1 MPYVERI
8 TRAGKTIEIER
19 YFTSRYKKQGIKRG
33 DKVKPTKEQ
42 QQKVN
47 TRQAE
52 RKLRIL
58 INANFGYGD
67 YHLVLDYIRRKGEQP
82 RSKEQ
87 MRKDIDVFLR
97 ELRKECKK
105 QSIPLKYIHVME
117 IGEKGARHHH
127 LVINKIDTEILQ
139 RCWYKAYEG
148 HNRVKVF
155 PLDDSGNYAE
165 LAAYLIKYTDKHR
178 TEEDGALQGNKAIK
192 FIENFCHHSKG
203 RNDLLKLELWQK
215 AIVSVIFG
223 IQDAEKIRVFREIFI
238 VIGRKNGK
246 SLFASAI
253 IAYMAY
259 LEPEY
264 GQEIYCL
271 APKLDQA
278 ALVYDGFYQMV
289 QAEEE
294 LAELAKKRRSDIYIA
309 ETNTVIKPIAF
320 NAKKSDGFNPQLV
333 VCDEMAA
340 WSGDAGLKQ
349 YEVMKSALGARTQ
362 PMILSI
368 STAGYIN
375 DSIYDELMKR
385 STSFLKG
392 NSKER
397 RLLPFLYMIDDVE
410 KWNDIEELKKA
421 NPNMG
426 VSVKESFFVDEIAV
440 AESSLSKK
448 AEFLTKYCNI
458 KQNSSIAWLEYAT
471 VDGAGIEKTL
481 EDFRDCYAVGGIDL
495 SQTTDLTAASVV
507 IEKEGK
513 LYAFTQFFMPRGRV
527 EYLQATDGVPYDI
540 FVKKGLI
547 TLSGENYVD
556 YHDVYGWFTMLLEN
570 YGIRPLKIGYDRYS
584 AQYLITDMEN
594 YGFHMDDVFQGEN
607 LTPVI
612 REFEGIIKDGN
623 FKIADNNLLKTH
635 FLNVALK
642 HNMETRKFRPI
653 KIEQRAHID
662 GFVSVI
668 DAMTVRQKYWEECGE
683 LLKNA
688 A

>member
-1 MPYVERI
+1 MPYKNYIYEYHAKI
-8 TRAGKTIEIER
+8 TSGEIVAGKWIKAIYKIIVDGLEKQE
-19 YFTSRYKKQGIKRG
+19 YFF
-33 DKVKPTKEQ
+33 
-42 QQKVN
+42 
-47 TRQAE
+47 
-52 RKLRIL
+52 
-58 INANFGYGD
+58 NA
-67 YHLVLDYIRRKGEQP
+67 
-82 RSKEQ
+82 
-87 MRKDIDVFLR
+87 
-97 ELRKECKK
+97 
-105 QSIPLKYIHVME
+105 
-117 IGEKGARHHH
+117 
-127 LVINKIDTEILQ
+127 
-139 RCWYKAYEG
+139 KA
-148 HNRVKVF
+148 
-155 PLDDSGNYAE
+155 A
-165 LAAYLIKYTDKHR
+165 
-178 TEEDGALQGNKAIK
+178 NKAIK

-203 RNDLLKLELWQK
+203 RNDLIKLELWQK

-223 IQDAEKIRVFREIFI
+223 IQDAEKTRIFREIFI

-253 IAYMAY
+253 IAYMVY

-278 ALVYDGFYQMV
+278 TLVYDGFYKMV
-289 QAEEE
+289 QAEDE
-294 LAELAKKRRSDIYIA
+294 LNELAKKRRSDIYYE
-309 ETNTVIKPIAF
+309 ETNSFVKPIAF

-349 YEVMKSALGARTQ
+349 YEVMKSALGARRQ

-410 KWNDIEELKKA
+410 IQDGDGNIIEKWKDIEELKKA

-426 VSVKESFFVDEIAV
+426 VSVPESFFMDELAV
-440 AESSLSKK
+440 AETSLSKK

-458 KQNSSIAWLEYAT
+458 KQNSAIAWLEYMT
-471 VDGAGIEKTL
+471 VDGAGVEKTL

-507 IEKEGK
+507 IEKGGV

-527 EYLQATDGVPYDI
+527 ETLQATDGVPYDI

-556 YHDVYGWFTMLLEN
+556 YHDVYAWFIMLLEV

-584 AQYLITDMEN
+584 AQYLITDMAN

>member
-1 MPYVERI
+1 MPYRNYIYEYHAKI
-8 TRAGKTIEIER
+8 TSGEIVAGKWIKEIYKIIVGGLEKQE
-19 YFTSRYKKQGIKRG
+19 YFF
-33 DKVKPTKEQ
+33 
-42 QQKVN
+42 
-47 TRQAE
+47 
-52 RKLRIL
+52 
-58 INANFGYGD
+58 NA
-67 YHLVLDYIRRKGEQP
+67 
-82 RSKEQ
+82 
-87 MRKDIDVFLR
+87 
-97 ELRKECKK
+97 
-105 QSIPLKYIHVME
+105 
-117 IGEKGARHHH
+117 
-127 LVINKIDTEILQ
+127 
-139 RCWYKAYEG
+139 KA
-148 HNRVKVF
+148 
-155 PLDDSGNYAE
+155 A
-165 LAAYLIKYTDKHR
+165 
-178 TEEDGALQGNKAIK
+178 NKAIK

-203 RNDLLKLELWQK
+203 RNDLIKLELWQK
-215 AIVSVIFG
+215 AIVSIIFG
-223 IQDAEKIRVFREIFI
+223 IQDEEKTRIFREIFI

-253 IAYMAY
+253 IAYMVY

-278 ALVYDGFYQMV
+278 TLVYDGFYKMV
-289 QAEEE
+289 QAEDE
-294 LAELAKKRRSDIYIA
+294 LNELAKKRRSDIYYE
-309 ETNTVIKPIAF
+309 ETNSFVKPIAF

-349 YEVMKSALGARTQ
+349 YEVMKSALGARRQ

-426 VSVKESFFVDEIAV
+426 VSVKESFFTDEIAV
-440 AESSLSKK
+440 AENSLSKR

-458 KQNSSIAWLEYAT
+458 KQNSSVAWLEYAT
-471 VDGAGIEKTL
+471 VDGAGVEKTL

-507 IEKEGK
+507 IERDGV

-527 EYLQATDGVPYDI
+527 ETLQATDGVPYDI

-547 TLSGENYVD
+547 TLSGDNYVD
-556 YHDVYGWFTMLLEN
+556 YHDVYAWFTGLVEN
-570 YGIRPLKIGYDRYS
+570 YGIYILKIGYDRYM
-584 AQYLITDMEN
+584 AKYLIEELKD
-594 YGFHMDDVFQGEN
+594 YGFQTDDVHQGEN

>member
-1 MPYVERI
+1 MPYKNYIYEYYQKICSGKI
-8 TRAGKTIEIER
+8 TVGKWIKAIFKIIIDGLEKQEY
-19 YFTSRYKKQGIKRG
+19 YFSA
-33 DKVKPTKEQ
+33 KE
-42 QQKVN
+42 
-47 TRQAE
+47 
-52 RKLRIL
+52 
-58 INANFGYGD
+58 AN
-67 YHLVLDYIRRKGEQP
+67 R
-82 RSKEQ
+82 
-87 MRKDIDVFLR
+87 
-97 ELRKECKK
+97 
-105 QSIPLKYIHVME
+105 
-117 IGEKGARHHH
+117 
-127 LVINKIDTEILQ
+127 
-139 RCWYKAYEG
+139 
-148 HNRVKVF
+148 
-155 PLDDSGNYAE
+155 
-165 LAAYLIKYTDKHR
+165 
-178 TEEDGALQGNKAIK
+178 AIK
-192 FIENFCHHSKG
+192 FIENFCHHSQG
-203 RNDLLKLELWQK
+203 RSDLLKLELWQK
-215 AIVSVIFG
+215 AIVSTIFG
-223 IQDAEKIRVFREIFI
+223 IVDEEKTRIFREIFI

-271 APKLDQA
+271 APKLEQA
-278 ALVYDGFYQMV
+278 AKVYDGFYQMV
-289 QAEEE
+289 KADEE
-294 LAELAKKRRSDIYIA
+294 LAELAKKRRSDIYI
-309 ETNTVIKPIAF
+309 EESNTIIKPIAF

-340 WSGDAGLKQ
+340 WAGDGGLKQ
-349 YEVMKSALGARTQ
+349 YEVMKSALGARRQ

-397 RLLPFLYMIDDVE
+397 RLLPFLYIIDDIE

-426 VSVKESFFVDEIAV
+426 VSVKESFFIDEIAI
-440 AESSLSKK
+440 AEGSLSKK

-458 KQNSSIAWLEYAT
+458 KQNSSVAWLEYQT
-471 VDGAGIEKTL
+471 VENAAADLTL
-481 EDFRDCYAVGGIDL
+481 EDFRECYAVGGIDL

-507 IEKEGK
+507 IEKDGI
-513 LYAFTQFFMPRGRV
+513 LYAFTQFFMPKNKV
-527 EYLQATDGVPYDI
+527 EYLQATDGVPYDL

-547 TLSGENYVD
+547 TVSGENYVD
-556 YHDVYGWFTMLLEN
+556 YKDVFNWYVWLMNE
-570 YGIRPLKIGYDRYS
+570 YGIRVLKIGYDRYS
-584 AQYLITDMEN
+584 AQYLIDDMKN
-594 YGFHMDDVFQGEN
+594 YGFHTDDVHQGEN

-623 FKIADNNLLKTH
+623 FKIVNNNLLKSH

-642 HNMETRKFRPI
+642 QNMETRKFRPI

-668 DAMTVRQKYWEECGE
+668 DAMTVRQKYYAEVGE
-683 LLKNA
+683 MLKNA

>member
-1 MPYVERI
+1 MPYKNYIYEYHAKI
-8 TRAGKTIEIER
+8 TSGKIVAGKWIKAIYKIIVDVLEKQE
-19 YFTSRYKKQGIKRG
+19 YFF
-33 DKVKPTKEQ
+33 
-42 QQKVN
+42 
-47 TRQAE
+47 
-52 RKLRIL
+52 
-58 INANFGYGD
+58 NA
-67 YHLVLDYIRRKGEQP
+67 
-82 RSKEQ
+82 
-87 MRKDIDVFLR
+87 
-97 ELRKECKK
+97 
-105 QSIPLKYIHVME
+105 
-117 IGEKGARHHH
+117 
-127 LVINKIDTEILQ
+127 
-139 RCWYKAYEG
+139 KA
-148 HNRVKVF
+148 
-155 PLDDSGNYAE
+155 A
-165 LAAYLIKYTDKHR
+165 
-178 TEEDGALQGNKAIK
+178 NKAIK

-253 IAYMAY
+253 IAYMVY

-278 ALVYDGFYQMV
+278 TLVYDGFYKMV

-294 LAELAKKRRSDIYIA
+294 LNELAKKRRSDIYY
-309 ETNTVIKPIAF
+309 EDTNSFVKPIAF

-349 YEVMKSALGARTQ
+349 YEVMKSALGARRQ

-426 VSVKESFFVDEIAV
+426 VSVPESFFMDEIAV
-440 AESSLSKK
+440 AENSLSKR

-507 IEKEGK
+507 IEKDGV

-527 EYLQATDGVPYDI
+527 ETLQATDGVPYDI

-547 TLSGENYVD
+547 TLSGDNYVD
-556 YHDVYGWFTMLLEN
+556 YHDVYAWFTGLVEN
-570 YGIRPLKIGYDRYS
+570 YGIYILKIGYDRYM
-584 AQYLITDMEN
+584 AKYLIEELKD
-594 YGFHMDDVFQGEN
+594 YGFQTDDVHQGEN

>member
-1 MPYVERI
+1 VLPYKNYIYEYHAKIKSGEIV
-8 TRAGKTIEIER
+8 AGKWIKAIYKIIVDGLEKQE
-19 YFTSRYKKQGIKRG
+19 YFF
-33 DKVKPTKEQ
+33 
-42 QQKVN
+42 
-47 TRQAE
+47 
-52 RKLRIL
+52 
-58 INANFGYGD
+58 NA
-67 YHLVLDYIRRKGEQP
+67 
-82 RSKEQ
+82 
-87 MRKDIDVFLR
+87 
-97 ELRKECKK
+97 
-105 QSIPLKYIHVME
+105 
-117 IGEKGARHHH
+117 
-127 LVINKIDTEILQ
+127 
-139 RCWYKAYEG
+139 KA
-148 HNRVKVF
+148 
-155 PLDDSGNYAE
+155 A
-165 LAAYLIKYTDKHR
+165 
-178 TEEDGALQGNKAIK
+178 NKAIK

-203 RNDLLKLELWQK
+203 RSDLIKLELWQK
-215 AIVSVIFG
+215 AIISVIFG
-223 IQDAEKIRVFREIFI
+223 IQDAEKVRVFREIFI

-246 SLFASAI
+246 SLFASAL
-253 IAYMAY
+253 IAYMAF

-278 ALVYDGFYQMV
+278 ALVYDGFHKMV
-289 QAEEE
+289 KAEPELLE
-294 LAELAKKRRSDIYIA
+294 LARKRRSDIYIE
-309 ETNTVIKPIAF
+309 ETESFVKPIAF

-340 WSGDAGLKQ
+340 WRGDAGLKQ

-368 STAGYIN
+368 STAGYEN

-397 RLLPFLYMIDDVE
+397 RLLPFIYMIDDVE

-426 VSVKESFFVDEIAV
+426 VSVKEGFFIDEIAV
-440 AESSLSKK
+440 AEGSLSKK

-507 IEKEGK
+507 IERGGV
-513 LYAFTQFFMPRGRV
+513 LYSFTQFFMPRDRI
-527 EYLQATDGVPYDI
+527 ESLQATDGVPYDI

-556 YHDVYGWFTMLLEN
+556 YHDVFNWFIMLLEV

-584 AQYLITDMEN
+584 AQYLVNDMKN
-594 YGFHMDDVFQGEN
+594 YGFHMDDVHQGEN

-623 FKIADNNLLKTH
+623 FKIAENSLQKTH

-642 HNMETRKFRPI
+642 HNMETRKFRPV

>member
-1 MPYVERI
+1 MPYKNYIYEYYQKICSGKI
-8 TRAGKTIEIER
+8 TVGKWIKAIFKIIIDSLEKQDY
-19 YFTSRYKKQGIKRG
+19 YFSA
-33 DKVKPTKEQ
+33 KE
-42 QQKVN
+42 
-47 TRQAE
+47 
-52 RKLRIL
+52 
-58 INANFGYGD
+58 AN
-67 YHLVLDYIRRKGEQP
+67 R
-82 RSKEQ
+82 
-87 MRKDIDVFLR
+87 
-97 ELRKECKK
+97 
-105 QSIPLKYIHVME
+105 
-117 IGEKGARHHH
+117 
-127 LVINKIDTEILQ
+127 
-139 RCWYKAYEG
+139 
-148 HNRVKVF
+148 
-155 PLDDSGNYAE
+155 
-165 LAAYLIKYTDKHR
+165 
-178 TEEDGALQGNKAIK
+178 AIK
-192 FIENFCHHSKG
+192 FIENFCHHSQG
-203 RNDLLKLELWQK
+203 RSDLLKLELWQK
-215 AIVSVIFG
+215 AIVSTIFG
-223 IQDAEKIRVFREIFI
+223 IVDEEKTRIFREIFI

-271 APKLDQA
+271 APKLEQA
-278 ALVYDGFYQMV
+278 AKVYDGFYQMV
-289 QAEEE
+289 KADEE
-294 LAELAKKRRSDIYIA
+294 LAELAKKRRSDIYI
-309 ETNTVIKPIAF
+309 EESNTIIKPIAF

-340 WSGDAGLKQ
+340 WAGDGGLKQ
-349 YEVMKSALGARTQ
+349 YEVMKSALGARRQ

-397 RLLPFLYMIDDVE
+397 RLLPFLYIIDDIE

-426 VSVKESFFVDEIAV
+426 VSVKESFFIDEIAI
-440 AESSLSKK
+440 AEGSLSKK

-458 KQNSSIAWLEYAT
+458 KQNSSVAWLEYQT
-471 VDGAGIEKTL
+471 VENAAADLTL
-481 EDFRDCYAVGGIDL
+481 EDFRECYAVGGIDL

-507 IEKEGK
+507 IEKGGI
-513 LYAFTQFFMPRGRV
+513 LYAFTQFFMPKNKV
-527 EYLQATDGVPYDI
+527 EYLQATDGVPYDL

-547 TLSGENYVD
+547 TVSGENYVD
-556 YHDVYGWFTMLLEN
+556 YKDVFNWYVWLMNE
-570 YGIRPLKIGYDRYS
+570 YGIRVLKIGYDRYS
-584 AQYLITDMEN
+584 AQYLIDDLKN
-594 YGFHMDDVFQGEN
+594 YGFHTDDVHQGEN

-623 FKIADNNLLKTH
+623 FKIVNNNLLKSH

-642 HNMETRKFRPI
+642 QNMETRKFRPI

-668 DAMTVRQKYWEECGE
+668 DAMTVRQKYYAEVGE
-683 LLKNA
+683 MLKNA

>member
-1 MPYVERI
+1 MPYRNYIYEYYAKI
-8 TRAGKTIEIER
+8 TSGEITAGKWIRAVYKIIVDGLEKQE
-19 YFTSRYKKQGIKRG
+19 YFY
-33 DKVKPTKEQ
+33 
-42 QQKVN
+42 
-47 TRQAE
+47 
-52 RKLRIL
+52 
-58 INANFGYGD
+58 NA
-67 YHLVLDYIRRKGEQP
+67 
-82 RSKEQ
+82 
-87 MRKDIDVFLR
+87 
-97 ELRKECKK
+97 
-105 QSIPLKYIHVME
+105 
-117 IGEKGARHHH
+117 
-127 LVINKIDTEILQ
+127 
-139 RCWYKAYEG
+139 KA
-148 HNRVKVF
+148 
-155 PLDDSGNYAE
+155 A
-165 LAAYLIKYTDKHR
+165 
-178 TEEDGALQGNKAIK
+178 NKAIK

-203 RNDLLKLELWQK
+203 RNDLIKLELWQK
-215 AIVSVIFG
+215 AIVSAIFG
-223 IQDAEKIRVFREIFI
+223 IVDAEKTRIFREIFI

-246 SLFASAI
+246 SLLAAAI
-253 IAYMAY
+253 IAYMAF

-278 ALVYDGFYQMV
+278 ALVYDGFYKIM
-289 QAEEE
+289 QAEPE
-294 LAELAKKRRSDIYIA
+294 LSELAKKRRSDIYI
-309 ETNTVIKPIAF
+309 EESNTFVKPIAF

-349 YEVMKSALGARTQ
+349 YEVMKSALGARRQ

-375 DSIYDELMKR
+375 DGIYDELMKR

-392 NSKER
+392 SSKEK
-397 RLLPFLYMIDDVE
+397 RLLPFIYMIDDVE

-426 VSVKESFFVDEIAV
+426 VSVKASFFEDEIAV
-440 AESSLSKK
+440 AEISLSKK
-448 AEFLTKYCNI
+448 IEVLTKYCNI
-458 KQNSSIAWLEYAT
+458 KQNSSVAWLEYMT
-471 VDGAGIEKTL
+471 VEKAGIEKTL

-507 IEKEGK
+507 IERDGV
-513 LYAFTQFFMPRGRV
+513 LYAFTQFFMPKDRL
-527 EYLQATDGVPYDI
+527 ESLQAADGVPYDI
-540 FVKKGLI
+540 FIKKGLI

-556 YHDVYGWFTMLLEN
+556 YHDVYAWFIMLLVK

-584 AQYLITDMEN
+584 AQYLVKDMEN
-594 YGFHMDDVFQGEN
+594 YGFHMDDVYQGEN
-607 LTPVI
+607 LTAVI
-612 REFEGIIKDGN
+612 REFEGILRDGN

-635 FLNVALK
+635 LLNVALK
-642 HNMETRKFRPI
+642 HNMETRRFRPV

-668 DAMTVRQKYWEECGE
+668 DAMTVRQKYWDECGE

>member
-1 MPYVERI
+1 MLPYKNYIYEYHAKIKSGEIV
-8 TRAGKTIEIER
+8 AGKWIKAIYKIIVDGLEKQE
-19 YFTSRYKKQGIKRG
+19 YFF
-33 DKVKPTKEQ
+33 
-42 QQKVN
+42 
-47 TRQAE
+47 
-52 RKLRIL
+52 
-58 INANFGYGD
+58 NA
-67 YHLVLDYIRRKGEQP
+67 
-82 RSKEQ
+82 
-87 MRKDIDVFLR
+87 
-97 ELRKECKK
+97 
-105 QSIPLKYIHVME
+105 
-117 IGEKGARHHH
+117 
-127 LVINKIDTEILQ
+127 
-139 RCWYKAYEG
+139 KA
-148 HNRVKVF
+148 
-155 PLDDSGNYAE
+155 A
-165 LAAYLIKYTDKHR
+165 
-178 TEEDGALQGNKAIK
+178 NKAIK

-203 RNDLLKLELWQK
+203 RSDLIKLELWQK
-215 AIVSVIFG
+215 AIISVIFG
-223 IQDAEKIRVFREIFI
+223 IQDAEKVRVFREIFI

-253 IAYMAY
+253 IAYMAF

-278 ALVYDGFYQMV
+278 ALVYDGFHKMV
-289 QAEEE
+289 KAEPELLE
-294 LAELAKKRRSDIYIA
+294 LARKRRSDIYIE
-309 ETNTVIKPIAF
+309 ETESFVKPIAF
-320 NAKKSDGFNPQLV
+320 NAKQSDGFNPQLV

-340 WSGDAGLKQ
+340 WRGDAGLKQ

-368 STAGYIN
+368 STAGYEN
-375 DSIYDELMKR
+375 DGIYDELMKR

-397 RLLPFLYMIDDVE
+397 RLLPFIYMIDDVE

-426 VSVKESFFVDEIAV
+426 VSVKEGFFIDEIAV
-440 AESSLSKK
+440 AEGSLSKK
-448 AEFLTKYCNI
+448 AEFLCKYCNI
-458 KQNSSIAWLEYAT
+458 KQNSSIAWLEYTT
-471 VDGAGIEKTL
+471 VDRAGVEKTL

-507 IEKEGK
+507 IEKGGV
-513 LYAFTQFFMPRGRV
+513 LYSFTQFFMPRDRV
-527 EYLQATDGVPYDI
+527 ESLQATDGVPYDI

-556 YHDVYGWFTMLLEN
+556 YHDVYNWFIMLLEV

-584 AQYLITDMEN
+584 AQYLVNDMKN
-594 YGFHMDDVFQGEN
+594 YGFHMDDVWQGEN

-623 FKIADNNLLKTH
+623 FKIADNSLQKTH

-642 HNMETRKFRPI
+642 HNMETRKFRPV

-688 A
+688 AQKGE

>member
-1 MPYVERI
+1 MPYKNYIYEYHAKI
-8 TRAGKTIEIER
+8 TSGEIVAGKWIKAIYKIIVDGLEKQE
-19 YFTSRYKKQGIKRG
+19 YFF
-33 DKVKPTKEQ
+33 
-42 QQKVN
+42 
-47 TRQAE
+47 
-52 RKLRIL
+52 
-58 INANFGYGD
+58 NA
-67 YHLVLDYIRRKGEQP
+67 
-82 RSKEQ
+82 
-87 MRKDIDVFLR
+87 
-97 ELRKECKK
+97 
-105 QSIPLKYIHVME
+105 
-117 IGEKGARHHH
+117 
-127 LVINKIDTEILQ
+127 
-139 RCWYKAYEG
+139 KA
-148 HNRVKVF
+148 
-155 PLDDSGNYAE
+155 A
-165 LAAYLIKYTDKHR
+165 
-178 TEEDGALQGNKAIK
+178 NKAIK

-203 RNDLLKLELWQK
+203 RNDLIKLELWQK
-215 AIVSVIFG
+215 AIVSIIFG
-223 IQDAEKIRVFREIFI
+223 IQDAEKTRIFREIFI

-246 SLFASAI
+246 CLFASAI
-253 IAYMAY
+253 IAYMVY

-278 ALVYDGFYQMV
+278 TLVYDGFYKMV
-289 QAEEE
+289 QAEDE
-294 LAELAKKRRSDIYIA
+294 LNELAKKRRSDIYYE
-309 ETNTVIKPIAF
+309 ETNSFVKPIAF

-349 YEVMKSALGARTQ
+349 YEVMKSALGARRQ

-426 VSVKESFFVDEIAV
+426 VSVPESFFMDEIAV
-440 AESSLSKK
+440 AENSLSKR

-507 IEKEGK
+507 IEKGGV

-527 EYLQATDGVPYDI
+527 ETLQATDGVPYDI

-547 TLSGENYVD
+547 TLSGDNYVD
-556 YHDVYGWFTMLLEN
+556 YHDVYAWFTGLVEN
-570 YGIRPLKIGYDRYS
+570 YGIYILKIGYDRYM
-584 AQYLITDMEN
+584 AKYLIEELKD
-594 YGFHMDDVFQGEN
+594 YGFQTDDVHQGEN